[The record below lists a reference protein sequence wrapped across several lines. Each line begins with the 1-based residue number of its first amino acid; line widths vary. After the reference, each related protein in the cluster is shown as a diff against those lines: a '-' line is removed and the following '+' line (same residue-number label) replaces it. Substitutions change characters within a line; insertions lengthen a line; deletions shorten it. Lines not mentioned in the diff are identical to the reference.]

1 MRTIRGFR
9 KKKGLT
15 QRQLAKI
22 VGVSHSSIAMYETGD
37 REAPVDVLAKIAIV
51 LDTTVDEL
59 IEFRKIHDEIGNEL
73 LEKIRKVKE
82 PIN

>member
-1 MRTIRGFR
+1 
-9 KKKGLT
+9 
-15 QRQLAKI
+15 
-22 VGVSHSSIAMYETGD
+22 MYETGD
-37 REAPVDVLAKIAIV
+37 REAPVDVLTKIAIV

-82 PIN
+82 PVN